1 MSFLRSMLEKE
12 ALAIFH
18 TAGIGSPKVAR
29 RASKVEYSFLL
40 STTRILPYSYPTR
53 FEATRGSQ
61 NVLKG

>member
-1 MSFLRSMLEKE
+1 MLEKE

-40 STTRILPYSYPTR
+40 STTRILPYSYPHP
-53 FEATRGSQ
+53 F
-61 NVLKG
+61 